1 MTVLTPELE
10 QAVCRCA
17 MLRARLT
24 PWVDIAAELH
34 VAPEVLEEW
43 PWQYRETWRPVYRKE
58 FERIQAELVKETNRT
73 LEEMRKEMPQLDAWA
88 TRRERREKR
97 GSKGAAKGRK

>member
-1 MTVLTPELE
+1 MTAPTPELE
-10 QAVCRCA
+10 QAVRRCA
-17 MLRARLT
+17 LLRARLT

-58 FERIQAELVKETNRT
+58 LERIQAELAKELRRT
-73 LEEMRKEMPQLDAWA
+73 VEEMRKDLPQLDAWP
-88 TRRERREKR
+88 TRRERRTERR
-97 GSKGAAKGRK
+97 GNRKAT

>member
-1 MTVLTPELE
+1 MTVLTRELE
-10 QAVCRCA
+10 QSVRRCA
-17 MLRARLT
+17 MLRARWT

-34 VAPEVLEEW
+34 VPPDVLEEW

-88 TRRERREKR
+88 TRRERRAKR
-97 GSKGAAKGRK
+97 GSKGAVKGGK